1 MRRREAIEFAGA
13 ALLAWPLVARAQARA
28 LARLGFLGFGTP
40 DAAADRVEAL
50 RAGLRDLGYVEDK
63 NLVIEFRWSSKVEQ
77 MQEAAA
83 ELARMKVDLIFAV
96 LVDRGRAGPTGDQHD
111 PDRLRDGGTLRGA
124 ARSRSSSVTS
134 STGPWEIGRT

>member
-1 MRRREAIEFAGA
+1 LPARRCSRGRWLRAHKRG
-13 ALLAWPLVARAQARA
+13 PLRVSDSWASAPPMLRR
-28 LARLGFLGFGTP
+28 T
-40 DAAADRVEAL
+40 RVEAL